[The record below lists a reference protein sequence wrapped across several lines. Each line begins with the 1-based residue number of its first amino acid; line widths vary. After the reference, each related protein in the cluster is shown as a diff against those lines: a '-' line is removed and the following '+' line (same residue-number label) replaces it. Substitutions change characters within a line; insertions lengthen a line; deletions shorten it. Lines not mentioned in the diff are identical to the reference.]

1 MSFAPQNEPRAA
13 SVTATSAA
21 VTCYAVD
28 KETFDELLGNL
39 KGIMEMTHR
48 DRMATAEQNKR
59 GSSSKRGSM
68 LSNNIPPPLRTDV
81 SLGDLQARAF
91 FLGLHYY

>member
-1 MSFAPQNEPRAA
+1 MSRILLNPFASLFLLPAA

-48 DRMATAEQNKR
+48 DRVDAARK
-59 GSSSKRGSM
+59 
-68 LSNNIPPPLRTDV
+68 
-81 SLGDLQARAF
+81 QARSSRERAAACVYGHHNGHPQ
-91 FLGLHYY
+91 LTADET